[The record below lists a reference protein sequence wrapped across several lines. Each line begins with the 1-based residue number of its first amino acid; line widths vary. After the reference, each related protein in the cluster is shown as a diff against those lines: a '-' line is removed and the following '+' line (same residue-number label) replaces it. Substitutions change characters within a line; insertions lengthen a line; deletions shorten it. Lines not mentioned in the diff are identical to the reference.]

1 MATDKLPEKTFTPTT
16 LEVFREELLK
26 SGSYETPAE
35 RRWPTRRKPGWWT
48 TLSFTWGPL
57 NVFPRCAIYEAL
69 GILDT
74 EKWAHFCFLTV
85 QKAERFGMSVTMD
98 GWENRANYKGPVVY
112 VANHMSTL
120 ETILLPPI
128 LLTYSP
134 FNVVVKASLSHLP
147 CLEKAAAHMGLVPIG
162 RKSPR
167 EDLMTIFRE
176 GCRLIGEGHSFLI
189 FPQGSR
195 EKVFARKG
203 YSSIAAKLAEK
214 AGVPVMP
221 IAVKTDCEPTRP
233 DGKGWFKDFGTV
245 DPSKDIRV
253 SCGPALTGSAREMQ
267 TASFDWIKAK
277 LDAWGLPTEG

>member
-1 MATDKLPEKTFTPTT
+1 MKKIGFKRTT
-16 LEVFREELLK
+16 LEIFREELLRD
-26 SGSYETPAE
+26 GAYVTPDS
-35 RRWPTRRKPGWWT
+35 RRAAVRRKPGWWT

-57 NVFPRCAIYEAL
+57 NVFPKCAIWEAL

-85 QKAERFGMSVTMD
+85 QKAEAFGMSVAVN
-98 GWENRANYKGPVVY
+98 GWKNRAEYQGPVVY
-112 VANHMSTL
+112 LANHMSTL
-120 ETILLPPI
+120 ETILLPPM
-128 LLTYSP
+128 LLTHSP

-147 CLEKAAAHMGLVPIG
+147 CLEKAADHMGLIPIG

-176 GCRLIGEGHSFLI
+176 GCDRIAKGHSVLI

-195 EKVFARKG
+195 ERVFARKG
-203 YSSIAAKLAEK
+203 YSSIGAKLAEK
-214 AGVPVMP
+214 AGCPVMP

-233 DGKGWFKDFGTV
+233 GGKGWFKDFGTV

-253 SCGPALTGSAREMQ
+253 EFGPAISGSAKEMHA
-267 TASFDWIKAK
+267 ASFDWIRSR
-277 LDAWGLPTEG
+277 LDEWGLPTEG

>member
-1 MATDKLPEKTFTPTT
+1 MKTTT
-16 LEVFREELLK
+16 LEMFREELLK
-26 SGSYETPAE
+26 EGSYETPQE
-35 RRWPTRRKPGWWT
+35 RRAPTRRPMGWRT
-48 TLSFTWGPL
+48 TVSFTWGPFS
-57 NVFPRCAIYEAL
+57 VFPKCAIYEAL
-69 GILDT
+69 GILNTDR
-74 EKWAHFCFLTV
+74 WAHFCFRSV
-85 QKAERFGMSVTMD
+85 QKAEQFGMKVMLD
-98 GWENRANYKGPVVY
+98 GWKNRTAHDGPVVY
-112 VANHMSTL
+112 LCNHMSTL

-147 CLEKAAAHMGLVPIG
+147 FLEKAAVHMGLVPIG

-176 GCRLIGEGHSFLI
+176 GCARIGKGNSMLI

-203 YSSIAAKLAEK
+203 YSSIGAKLAEK

-245 DPSKDIRV
+245 DPSKDISV
-253 SCGPALTGSAREMQ
+253 SCGPAIKGTSREMHA
-267 TASFDWIKAK
+267 ASFDWIKAR
-277 LDAWGLPTEG
+277 LDSWGLPTEG

>member
-1 MATDKLPEKTFTPTT
+1 M
-16 LEVFREELLK
+16 
-26 SGSYETPAE
+26 
-35 RRWPTRRKPGWWT
+35 
-48 TLSFTWGPL
+48 
-57 NVFPRCAIYEAL
+57 FPRCAISENLRMLNTDKWAHYCFASVRKAEAL
-69 GILDT
+69 GT
-74 EKWAHFCFLTV
+74 K
-85 QKAERFGMSVTMD
+85 VTFD
-98 GWENRANYKGPVVY
+98 GWEKRRDYDGPVVY
-112 VANHMSTL
+112 LCNHMSTL

-147 CLEKAAAHMGLVPIG
+147 FLTKAADHMGLIPIG

-176 GCRLIGEGHSFLI
+176 GCDRIGKGNSILI

-203 YSSIAAKLAEK
+203 YSSIGAKLAEK

-245 DPSKDIRV
+245 DPAKDIFV
-253 SCGPALTGSAREMQ
+253 SCGPVIKGTSREMHA
-267 TASFDWIKAK
+267 ASFDWIKAR
-277 LDAWGLPTEG
+277 LDSWGLPTDGGGS